1 MAVKKVCNTNVI
13 TIEKDATLR
22 EAVRLMSLKHV
33 GSVVVTESR
42 GENKFPVGVITDRDI
57 ALALDTSDS
66 PLVMK
71 VEVVMQSHPITINA
85 EDGIYDT
92 ILKMQAHGVKRM
104 PVLNNDG
111 ALYGLVSADDL
122 LSLMGEEINSLSK
135 ITHNQMM
142 NERGVRLPV
151 EGKPPG
157 FYR

>member
-1 MAVKKVCNTNVI
+1 MAIKKVCKTNVI
-13 TIEKDATLR
+13 TIEKDATLK

-33 GSVVVTESR
+33 GSIVVTESR
-42 GENKFPVGVITDRDI
+42 GKNKFPVGVITDRDI
-57 ALALDTSDS
+57 ALALDTSDT

-71 VEVVMQSHPITINA
+71 VEVVMQSHPITINT

-92 ILKMQAHGVKRM
+92 IIKMQAHGVKRM

-111 ALYGLVSADDL
+111 TLYGLVSADDL

-142 NERGVRLPV
+142 NERGVRLPA
-151 EGKPPG
+151 ERL
-157 FYR
+157 FRT